1 MSDEVT
7 KDPAV
12 GLYFSVTIDD
22 LDLGAF
28 STCDGL
34 SAEVQTEDRE
44 EGGENGFV
52 HKLPVRVKYSN
63 VKFTRPIGPD
73 SGNIT
78 QWFAAMATGVKR
90 KTAHIKA
97 LTPDRKPLVTWN
109 LEGVIPVKWQGPS
122 FSADSPKVAMETLE
136 IAHHGFRVEKA
147 SNWQSTKREIGG

>member
-12 GLYFSVTIDD
+12 GLYFSVSIDD
-22 LDLGAF
+22 IELGAF
-28 STCDGL
+28 STCEGL
-34 SAEVQTEDRE
+34 SVEVQTEDRE

-52 HKLPVRVKYSN
+52 HKLPVRMKYSN

-73 SGNIT
+73 SKLIAD
-78 QWFAAMATGVKR
+78 WFAGMATGIKR
-90 KTAHIKA
+90 KTAHIAA

-122 FSADSPKVAMETLE
+122 FSAESPKVATETLE
-136 IAHHGFRVEKA
+136 IAHHGF
-147 SNWQSTKREIGG
+147 STKGGSAWVSSKRLPS